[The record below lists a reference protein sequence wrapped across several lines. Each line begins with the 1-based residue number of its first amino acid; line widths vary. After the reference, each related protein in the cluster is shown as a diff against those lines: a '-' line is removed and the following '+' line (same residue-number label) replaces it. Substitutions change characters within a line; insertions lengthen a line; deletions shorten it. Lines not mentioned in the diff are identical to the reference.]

1 MRDLVMVTLYLG
13 SRWYSSLG
21 ISDTILYILL
31 LLLLLE
37 ILLGCWHFEF
47 SEKRSVF

>member
-1 MRDLVMVTLYLG
+1 MKDLVMVTLYLG
-13 SRWYSSLG
+13 SRWYSALC
-21 ISDTILYILL
+21 ISNTIFHILL